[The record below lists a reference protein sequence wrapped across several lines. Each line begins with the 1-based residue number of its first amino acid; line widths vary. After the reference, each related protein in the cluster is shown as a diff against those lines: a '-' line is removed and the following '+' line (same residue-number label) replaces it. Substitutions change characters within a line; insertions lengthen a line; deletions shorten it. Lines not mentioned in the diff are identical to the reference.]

1 MFLYVNEYLVSLL
14 QLSVVDPDGMESN
27 NVTVMVHISPVN
39 DHPPVI
45 DTDGNSTVF
54 TEEMVA
60 VDIVGQNAVIRD
72 QDQFPDHMLISEV
85 QVRILNASSG
95 EVSHSCYIT

>member
-1 MFLYVNEYLVSLL
+1 MFLYVNEYLFSLL
-14 QLSVVDPDGMESN
+14 QLSLDADGMESN
-27 NVTVMVHISPVN
+27 NVTVIVHISPVHK
-39 DHPPVI
+39 HPPVI

>member
-1 MFLYVNEYLVSLL
+1 MFLYVNEYFFSLL
-14 QLSVVDPDGMESN
+14 QLSVDADGMESN
-27 NVTVMVHISPVN
+27 NVTVIVHISPVHN
-39 DHPPVI
+39 HPSVI

-72 QDQFPDHMLISEV
+72 QDQFPDHVLISEV
-85 QVRILNASSG
+85 QVRMVNASSG